1 MQVMGHHITARDAI
15 GLLFSESNS
24 DNADLSRQELEARHN
39 ACLLVQQRRDMMRCW
54 PSWRRASDW
63 IMQAESV

>member
-39 ACLLVQQRRDMMRCW
+39 ACLLV
-54 PSWRRASDW
+54 
-63 IMQAESV
+63 